1 MFWLKSNRIVYRS
14 ILMFF
19 YLYDLIPFDLE
30 KIIFGYILP
39 IFIFILFFFVGLIAF
54 RSGMVV
60 RCNECDAKKCENA
73 KNVCYSSAMRSEF

>member
-14 ILMFF
+14 IQMFF

-39 IFIFILFFFVGLIAF
+39 IFIFILFFFVRLIAF
-54 RSGMVV
+54 RSGMVA
-60 RCNECDAKKCENA
+60 RCNKCDAKKCENA
-73 KNVCYSSAMRSEF
+73 KKKLLQ